1 MDNSIEL
8 TIKEVKVEP
17 NNFYFQKFLVKKG
30 KKIVAKVF
38 KRHTDF
44 SINYGCCSINSESFD
59 TVKTDL
65 QEFFGGFYN
74 REKVK
79 FLELPLKN

>member
-1 MDNSIEL
+1 MANTIEL

-17 NNFYFQKFLVKKG
+17 NKFYFQKFLVKKG
-30 KKIVAKVF
+30 RKIVAKVY
-38 KRHTDF
+38 KRQSDF
-44 SINYGCCSINSESFD
+44 SINYGCCGINSENFE
-59 TVKTDL
+59 TVKKDL

-74 REKVK
+74 REQVK